1 MVCFCRQKTIMTI
14 IQKFVA
20 VFLVLFIASP
30 AGCIGNQLCAEYNML
45 QAQVVTSKRLEE
57 VIQKKFPATETK
69 ALLRAI
75 KNKDLEE
82 VQAISKAMDLGSVS
96 EIAESLAK

>member
-1 MVCFCRQKTIMTI
+1 MNVTKKFASI
-14 IQKFVA
+14 IA
-20 VFLVLFIASP
+20 LLLIACPVS
-30 AGCIGNQLCAEYNML
+30 GCIGSDLWAGYNSL
-45 QAQVVTSKRLEE
+45 QNEILTSRNLEE
-57 VIQKKFPATETK
+57 VIQKKFPTTETK